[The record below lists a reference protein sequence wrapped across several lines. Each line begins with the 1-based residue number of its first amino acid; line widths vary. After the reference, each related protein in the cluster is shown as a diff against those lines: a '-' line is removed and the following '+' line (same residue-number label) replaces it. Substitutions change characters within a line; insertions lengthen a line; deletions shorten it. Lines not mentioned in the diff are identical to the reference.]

1 MKKNRLILFSVL
13 VLLLAGGF
21 LLFGKSIFSSSTPVV
36 KYTVLEKSELLKSIS
51 TEGLVES
58 DNKVNLFST
67 LSYPVHK
74 INVNTGDSVTKG
86 QVLSELDTADL
97 QLNTAQLKAE
107 LDEMEKNK
115 LNTDAKEIA
124 IQRLELQLSKSAIK
138 SPINGTITAVYAK
151 EGENRPGLQFVVE
164 DTQRLKIMAKIKEYD
179 VTRIKEGMTVII
191 KSDSLDGTEYN
202 GKVVKVHP
210 AAVKNEQ
217 AETMTVPYIEF
228 ISEIEIQQNTELR
241 IGMNAR
247 LLIIM
252 DKKENVLSLPY
263 DAVGRNEQGDKVVY
277 ALEQNSQNKYVA
289 KEIKVTTG
297 LETDFRV
304 EVISDQLAAGMK
316 IINDA
321 SNMKDQMRVDFMD
334 KSIGD
339 Q

>member
-21 LLFGKSIFSSSTPVV
+21 VLFGKSIFGSLTPVV

-74 INVNTGDSVTKG
+74 INVNTGDIVTKG

-97 QLNTAQLKAE
+97 QLNIAQLKAE

-138 SPINGTITAVYAK
+138 SPINGTVTAVYAK

-247 LLIIM
+247 LLIII

-304 EVISDQLAAGMK
+304 EVISDQLSAGMK